1 MKIPKLTFLEFLQL
15 PEAERIEL
23 QTIIANANE
32 FDKKFE
38 IDCQDWTM
46 GQVKDAQEL
55 INRQKTYEDIIKL
68 VEIERESA
76 ISLDVNEFLGL
87 YNSIVKG
94 INEIF
99 EIESNALGHDPTAN
113 EAIASDSV
121 GGFSCFGSMP
131 QVHQLAKGNILDH
144 EKIRALKWNE
154 CFNTLVYDKRQ
165 NDFQSKLIEL
175 NSHSND

>member
-1 MKIPKLTFLEFLQL
+1 MKIPKITFIEFLQL
-15 PEAERIEL
+15 PETERIEL

-32 FDKKFE
+32 FDKRFE
-38 IDCQDWTM
+38 VDCQEWTM
-46 GQVKDAQEL
+46 GQVKDAREL

-94 INEIF
+94 INEIT
-99 EIESNALGHDPTAN
+99 EIESKTLGHDPTPN
-113 EAIASDSV
+113 EAIASEEV
-121 GGFSCFGSMP
+121 GGFSVFASMP
-131 QVHQLAKGNILDH
+131 QIDQLAKGNLLDY
-144 EKIRALKWNE
+144 ERIRALKWSD
-154 CFNTLVYDKRQ
+154 CFNKLVYDKRQ